1 MRRAKRG
8 FSFGVF
14 VDSPGQVWPDFV
26 HRIDEL
32 VMLTKGEFE
41 LTFNGKSF
49 RPSIGEEVL
58 IPAKVLHTVE
68 NTGNVTNEWLYGY
81 KNR

>member
-1 MRRAKRG
+1 M
-8 FSFGVF
+8 F
-14 VDSPGQVWPDFV
+14 VDPPGQVWPDFT
-26 HRIDEL
+26 HRTDEL

-49 RPSIGEEVL
+49 RPIVGEEIL
-58 IPAKVLHTVE
+58 IPAKAIHTVE
-68 NTGNVTNEWLYGY
+68 NTGSVTNEWLYGY